1 MRDNDEK
8 IILTSDFTDR
18 EKLVNLSIS
27 ALINNKAMEVS
38 IDIVQNILTISTPAL
53 QNFLVNKGI
62 PFEITINYNG
72 TTMIV
77 LDIFQE

>member
-53 QNFLVNKGI
+53 QNYMVNKGI
-62 PFEITINYNG
+62 PFEITITYNG